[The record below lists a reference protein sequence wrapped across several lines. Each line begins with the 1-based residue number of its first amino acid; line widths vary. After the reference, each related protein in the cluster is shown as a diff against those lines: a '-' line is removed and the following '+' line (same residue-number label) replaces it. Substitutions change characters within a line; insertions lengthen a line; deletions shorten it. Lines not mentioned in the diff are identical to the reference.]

1 MAPRYGARIN
11 MGDVWREFERAYMAS
26 PWEYGRHESATP
38 ARSLLQRSQG
48 LDMIRQVAPRW
59 LGGYSDTR
67 KQGMAQDLAARP
79 DLQSRTLRAGS
90 YAGLDYNDQAAQS
103 LPAAQKAA
111 LNAAQVAGA
120 ITADITTQGL
130 QNVYWFLNAPEALA
144 MLGAQQAL
152 HGAMGPQRAF
162 KHQFAPPVD
171 GAIQSGSPFRFS
183 NLKTASAFP
192 LVLGASTA
200 AGNLIRQ
207 DGYQAVLPNIEGG
220 ERRESTDPVMER
232 ILRAIGRRGQLL
244 PYEEFVKDRPD
255 VSAQQYGEYKA
266 YLHGNK
272 SPVKATMEGIHGP
285 EVNILGRSLPLLTGI
300 LPIAA
305 GVIGGRV
312 GVRMAGKRLAG
323 GVGGQNQYTRLQGL
337 ESAMN
342 TRKEQAQMIGAGP
355 GTPEFDIYR
364 RAVMDHDTQARKIEG
379 YQLAGAIGGSVS
391 ALGVT
396 AAGASLLEE
405 MRRASNMEA
414 EKNKSRERRDRN
426 AELTGETP

>member
-11 MGDVWREFERAYMAS
+11 LGDVWREFERAYMAS
-26 PWEYGRHESATP
+26 PYQYARHEGATP

-48 LDMIRQVAPRW
+48 LDLIRQVAPRW

-67 KQGMAQDLAARP
+67 KADMARDLQSRP

-90 YAGLDYNDQAAQS
+90 YSVLDYNDAAAQS

-120 ITADITTQGL
+120 VTADITTQGL
-130 QNVYWFLNAPEALA
+130 QNVYWFLNAPEAVA

-152 HGAMGPQRAF
+152 HGAMGPQKAF
-162 KHQFAPPVD
+162 GREFAPRVD
-171 GAIQSGSPFRFS
+171 GAQQSGSPFRFT

-207 DGYQAVLPNIEGG
+207 DGYQAVLPDTQGD
-220 ERRESTDPVMER
+220 RRDSTDPAMER
-232 ILRAIGRRGQLL
+232 VLRAIGRRGSLL
-244 PYEEFVKDRPD
+244 PYDEFAKDRPD
-255 VSAQQYGEYKA
+255 VSSQQYNAYKA

-305 GVIGGRV
+305 GVMGGRL
-312 GVRMAGKRLAG
+312 GVRMAGKRLANA
-323 GVGGQNQYTRLQGL
+323 GGQNQYHRRTELHDRVKTL
-337 ESAMN
+337 
-342 TRKEQAQMIGAGP
+342 KEQAGGAPAGSRD
-355 GTPEFDIYR
+355 FDMYR
-364 RAVMDHDTQARKIEG
+364 RAVMEHDAQSRKIEG

-396 AAGASLLEE
+396 AAGASLLEN

-414 EKNKSRERRDRN
+414 EKEKSRERRRRN
-426 AELTGETP
+426 EELAGGAT